1 MLEKERQGEVCYLPR
16 DAPTFLY
23 YPFLGYTKLLMRLP
37 RFLISAVTLGKCPHL
52 SEPQSL
58 TWKLGMMIVL
68 ILQTLRTKYFQDQSP
83 GVSKGGARSFMG
95 SKLVAF
101 WRSSQGKLY
110 SIIWLSVKILW
121 VANDRNLSYKQRQKW
136 WEGCLISHTV
146 KEKAERLEGW
156 KLQHPQRQELKR
168 NCFRMSEWLDSKL
181 SRPSELL
188 DYKSTGSTN
197 CI

>member
-1 MLEKERQGEVCYLPR
+1 MLPPSCIIL
-16 DAPTFLY
+16 L
-23 YPFLGYTKLLMRLP
+23 FLGYTKLLMRLP

-68 ILQTLRTKYFQDQSP
+68 ILQTLRTKYFQDLMP
-83 GVSKGGARSFMG
+83 GVSKGGARSSCG

-121 VANDRNLSYKQRQKW
+121 LQMTEIFLTKQRQKW

-168 NCFRMSEWLDSKL
+168 NCFRMSEWLDSNSVGPL
-181 SRPSELL
+181 NPRI
-188 DYKSTGSTN
+188 TN
-197 CI
+197 PQVQPTVYRKY